1 MFQKILASN
10 LVLLMVSLLPF
21 FGCASQSTTGLRVNG
36 YEKAPEGMVCLPGG
50 TFAMGSKRGKTN
62 ETPVHEVEIE
72 PLCIDIH
79 EVTVQEYS
87 TFLKETG
94 YQLPAYWQPELDRPD
109 DPVVGI
115 TWQDALAYA
124 SWADK
129 RLPTEAEWE
138 YAARGGTAD
147 TIYPWGNEPDRKRAN
162 FSSTGIAPV
171 KRFEPNGYGIHD
183 MIGNVWEWCSDW
195 YSDDYYKV
203 SPRKN
208 PQGPFTGIH
217 KVLRGGTWYSNEEQI
232 RITNRYFSLP
242 EIKSFHIG
250 FRCVKEAV
258 PVDKGK

>member
-1 MFQKILASN
+1 MFHKNLTTYLGLSIVS
-10 LVLLMVSLLPF
+10 LVLF
-21 FGCASQSTTGLRVNG
+21 FGCASQPTTLPQTNM
-36 YEKAPEGMVCLPGG
+36 YEKAPEGMVYLPGG
-50 TFAMGSKRGKTN
+50 TFSMGSKTGKTN
-62 ETPVHEVEIE
+62 ETPVHEIEIE
-72 PLCIDIH
+72 PFYIDIH

-87 TFLKETG
+87 RFLKEAG
-94 YQLPAYWQPELDRPD
+94 YLQPAYWQPELDRPD

-115 TWQDALAYA
+115 SWQDALAYA

-138 YAARGGTAD
+138 YAARGGAVS
-147 TIYPWGNEPDRKRAN
+147 TIYPWGNEPDREHAN

-171 KRFEPNGYGIHD
+171 KRFQPNGYGIYD

-195 YSDDYYKV
+195 YREDYYEV

-208 PQGPFTGIH
+208 PQGPFTGTH

-232 RITNRYFSLP
+232 RITNRYYALP
-242 EIKSFHIG
+242 DIKSFHIG

-258 PVDKGK
+258 PVKREK